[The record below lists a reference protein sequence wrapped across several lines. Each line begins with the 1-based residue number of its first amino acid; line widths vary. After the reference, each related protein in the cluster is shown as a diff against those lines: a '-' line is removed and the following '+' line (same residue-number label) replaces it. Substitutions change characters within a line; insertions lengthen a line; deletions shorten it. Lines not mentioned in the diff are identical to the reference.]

1 MASRNLNIP
10 TAYGT
15 GITIIAGKFELDSG
29 AVLPDSVRPSD
40 GYSFT
45 VTDVGGGSAY
55 YYITLAD
62 KFQEILAFVPS
73 FESDSEAAILLP
85 KTCPVGDYQG
95 CVVIVNAADGVPND
109 NQSGVVNFI
118 FVVRNSSAKF

>member
-15 GITIIAGKFELDSG
+15 GITIIAGKFELDAG
-29 AVLPDSVRPSD
+29 AVLPESISPPD

-45 VTDVGGGSAY
+45 VTDVGGPGAEY
-55 YYITLAD
+55 FITLTD

-73 FESDSEAAILLP
+73 FESASQNALLMP

-95 CVVIVNAADGVPND
+95 CVVIVNAADGLPND